1 MYEKKV
7 YRLMPNEYKSFTSLR
22 AYSGSWIASNGLV
35 IKKGG
40 EEIPLKTAFA
50 VDDGCEIEVI
60 RKSKSYGKV
69 KYIKSTPKRKYYKFI
84 TWYILFLEI
93 ISAILI
99 AYEIGV
105 NNNYA
110 KDGSRTE
117 YILFTLLTPWL
128 ALSSVVLRNNKGF
141 TKWAMTILSYLI
153 LIVSTVNLIK
163 YFIALL

>member
-22 AYSGSWIASNGLV
+22 EYSGSRIVSNGLV
-35 IKKGG
+35 IKKDGQDL
-40 EEIPLKTAFA
+40 PLKTAFA
-50 VDDGCEIEVI
+50 VDDGCEIEVT

-69 KYIKSTPKRKYYKFI
+69 KYIKSTPRRKFFKFI
-84 TWYILFLEI
+84 TWYILFLEV

-99 AYEIGV
+99 EYEIGV

-110 KDGSRTE
+110 KDSSRTE

-128 ALSSVVLRNNKGF
+128 ALSSVVLRNSKGF
-141 TKWAMTILSYLI
+141 TKWAMTILSHTI
-153 LIVSTVNLIK
+153 LIISTVNLIK
-163 YFIALL
+163 YFIALV

>member
-1 MYEKKV
+1 
-7 YRLMPNEYKSFTSLR
+7 MPNEYKSFTSLR
-22 AYSGSWIASNGLV
+22 AYSGSWIVSNGLV
-35 IKKGG
+35 IKKDG

-117 YILFTLLTPWL
+117 YILFTLLTPW
-128 ALSSVVLRNNKGF
+128 
-141 TKWAMTILSYLI
+141 
-153 LIVSTVNLIK
+153 
-163 YFIALL
+163 